1 MQWLFIIH
9 EPTNITGHI
18 NIIKDKNH
26 MINSLDSEKTFEKI
40 QQAFIVKVMKSLGI
54 HGSYLKLVKPVYHKP
69 IANINL
75 K

>member
-1 MQWLFIIH
+1 
-9 EPTNITGHI
+9 
-18 NIIKDKNH
+18 
-26 MINSLDSEKTFEKI
+26 MINSLDSEKAFEKI